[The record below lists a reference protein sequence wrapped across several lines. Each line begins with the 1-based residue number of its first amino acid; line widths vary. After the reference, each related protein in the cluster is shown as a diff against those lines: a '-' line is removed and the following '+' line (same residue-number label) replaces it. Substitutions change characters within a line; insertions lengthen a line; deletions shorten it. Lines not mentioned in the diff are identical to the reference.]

1 MLKEQIKDCKRIVK
15 INKNDTVILFDVS
28 VYLMDCHITKFDVQL
43 IKPIESR
50 ITINDFRLESDEL
63 LSEHRGQKK
72 NERSNFVYAYQDV
85 EKIKVN
91 HRYHNK
97 RYYTLSAMK
106 GRQVSKCGI
115 PIVIPNGINTDDC
128 KIEINFVICIKG
140 DIEVRIKYI
149 KLLSTSYKKNTQQTA
164 ELRINLGWVDFE
176 KILETDEKYNI
187 DEYVFRTWNI
197 FKRPDEEI
205 EKYDFDEFE
214 KLELIEE
221 HIFPV
226 DVDIKYSLED
236 CKHKVTINYIDD
248 EIIMLG
254 D

>member
-128 KIEINFVICIKG
+128 KIEIRCLSQNDGYILNSFDKNSNFKNKPEITICSGLKTSNV
-140 DIEVRIKYI
+140 EVTR
-149 KLLSTSYKKNTQQTA
+149 A
-164 ELRINLGWVDFE
+164 ELALYETGELENINE
-176 KILETDEKYNI
+176 
-187 DEYVFRTWNI
+187 R
-197 FKRPDEEI
+197 
-205 EKYDFDEFE
+205 
-214 KLELIEE
+214 
-221 HIFPV
+221 
-226 DVDIKYSLED
+226 
-236 CKHKVTINYIDD
+236 
-248 EIIMLG
+248 
-254 D
+254 